1 MLYRNI
7 NTTKEKIM
15 SQLMTKL
22 LERLAEMFPGQDY
35 QTRLDQFISSKYPQ
49 SVGDVEYWQR
59 QYDSRN
65 YNWER
70 GV

>member
-1 MLYRNI
+1 
-7 NTTKEKIM
+7 M
-15 SQLMTKL
+15 SQLMTQL

-35 QTRLDQFISSKYPQ
+35 QTRLEQFISSKYPQ

-65 YNWER
+65 WKH
-70 GV
+70 GI